1 MAEERP
7 ADEPERSALGA
18 AAERSGKHVEHARRV
33 GSEASRVRL
42 RQLEITIVIAVQAGF
57 ASALAALIA
66 TRFLGPGAHVF
77 APAAAV
83 ATIATAIGQ
92 RARRTFEL
100 LGGVGLGIVIG
111 DLLRFALGNGPW
123 QTGLVVGLAIA
134 IALIVAGRGGALVG
148 QAGGT
153 AVLISTLAPMERG
166 LELPRIFDALV
177 GGSVGMLV
185 VVLLLPVNPL
195 RVLDRAAK
203 PIVNALAEQAD
214 EIAASLRRRDSDQA
228 TRTLDKLRGLDPD
241 LGRLN
246 EALSGAEEV
255 VTLAPARWHRRAQF
269 HQYARAIGH
278 FERLVLDVR
287 VMARRASTTIQYRE
301 RIPDELPAAFARL
314 ADAVRQMLR
323 ECRQGDVPERTRQ
336 LALEAGELAGRA
348 WAEGVDSFGDSL
360 ITDLRSGASD
370 LLRAIGHEPDEANR
384 LVRSAA
390 GAGQRAVRPP
400 AYQRLHRTSRQK
412 FSPGPE
418 GRMRRAALRAS
429 LRSRSGRARA
439 RRRAGLPQRGG
450 PAR

>member
-7 ADEPERSALGA
+7 TDVPDRSALGA
-18 AAERSGKHVEHARRV
+18 AAERSGKQVAHARRL
-33 GSEASRVRL
+33 GGEASRVRL
-42 RQLEITIVIAVQAGF
+42 RQLEVTLVIAVQAGL

-66 TRFLGPGAHVF
+66 THFLGPGAHVF

-195 RVLDRAAK
+195 RVLDRAAT
-203 PIVNALAEQAD
+203 PIVTALADQTD
-214 EIAASLRRRDSDQA
+214 EIAASLRQRDSDRA
-228 TRTLDKLRGLDPD
+228 IRTLDKLRGLEPD

-246 EALSGAEEV
+246 ETLSGAEEV

-269 HQYARAIGH
+269 HRYARAIQH

-287 VMARRASTTIQYRE
+287 VMARRASTAIQYRE

-314 ADAVRQMLR
+314 AHAVRQMHR
-323 ECRQGDVPERTRQ
+323 DCRLGDVPDRTRQ
-336 LALEAGELAGRA
+336 LTLEAGELAGRA

-360 ITDLRSGASD
+360 VTDLRSGASD
-370 LLRAIGHEPDEANR
+370 LLRAIGHEPEEANR
-384 LVRSAA
+384 LVRTAA

-400 AYQRLHRTSRQK
+400 AYQRLHRASRQK
-412 FSPGPE
+412 FSAGPE

>member
-1 MAEERP
+1 MVDERP
-7 ADEPERSALGA
+7 AEEPARSPLGE
-18 AAERSGKHVEHARRV
+18 AAERSGRRVAHARRV
-33 GSEASRVRL
+33 GGQAGRVRL
-42 RQLEITIVIAVQAGF
+42 RQLEITLVIAVQAGL

-66 TRFLGPGAHVF
+66 HKFLGPGAHVF

-134 IALIVAGRGGALVG
+134 IALVVAGRGGALVG

-177 GGSVGMLV
+177 GGAVGMLV
-185 VVLLLPVNPL
+185 VVLLLPVNPI
-195 RVLDRAAK
+195 RVLDRASA
-203 PIVNALAEQAD
+203 PIVARLSDQTD
-214 EIAASLRRRDSDQA
+214 EIAEALRQRDSDRA
-228 TRTLDKLRGLDPD
+228 IRALDQLRGLEPD
-241 LGRLN
+241 LARLN
-246 EALSGAEEV
+246 ETLSGAEEV

-269 HQYARAIGH
+269 HRYAHAIAH
-278 FERLVLDVR
+278 FERLALDVR
-287 VMARRASTTIQYRE
+287 VMARRASTAIQYRE
-301 RIPDELPAAFARL
+301 PIPDELPAAFVRL
-314 ADAVRQMLR
+314 ADAVRVMRQ
-323 ECRQGDVPERTRQ
+323 ECRAADTFDRTPA
-336 LALEAGELAGRA
+336 LVLEAADLAGRA
-348 WAEGVDSFGDSL
+348 WARGVNSFVDSL

-370 LLRAIGHEPDEANR
+370 LLRAIGHEPEEANR
-384 LVRSAA
+384 LVRTAA
-390 GAGQRAVRPP
+390 GAGQRAIRPP
-400 AYQRLHRTSRQK
+400 AYQRLHRASRQK
-412 FSPGPE
+412 FSAGPE

-429 LRSRSGRARA
+429 LRSRSGQARA
-439 RRRAGLPQRGG
+439 RKRAGLPQRRS